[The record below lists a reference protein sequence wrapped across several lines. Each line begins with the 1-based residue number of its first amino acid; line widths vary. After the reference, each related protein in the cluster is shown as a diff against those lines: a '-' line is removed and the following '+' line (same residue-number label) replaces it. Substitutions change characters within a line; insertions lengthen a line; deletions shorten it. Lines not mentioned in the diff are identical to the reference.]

1 MKQFMIGGIAG
12 YLLTS
17 IFSIPSP
24 PTSFWWLVGLFSA
37 IASYVYFVWSR
48 LDDDHLGDINE

>member
-1 MKQFMIGGIAG
+1 MKQFMIGGITG

-24 PTSFWWLVGLFSA
+24 PTLFWWILGLFSA
-37 IASYVYFVWSR
+37 VGAYVYFVWSK

>member
-1 MKQFMIGGIAG
+1 MKKYLIGGITG

-24 PTSFWWLVGLFSA
+24 PTSFWWLTGLSSA
-37 IASYVYFVWSR
+37 IFGYTYFVWSR